1 MPKWWPVA
9 FAAIVAILTVLAG
22 LASSQDPVE
31 GWQMAARWTARVG
44 FPFFI
49 ITYSA
54 SSLLRLS
61 PTLTHKAL
69 VKNRRYWGLSFAL
82 THTVHLGALITYL
95 QVSGETRPVPVL
107 IGGGLGYVLLF
118 AMALTSSDRA
128 QKALGKN
135 WKRLHTLGIHW
146 LWAIF
151 AFSYFGRAMQHESQW
166 TGLIGTSIALLA
178 LSLRIAAW
186 WKSRQARR

>member
-1 MPKWWPVA
+1 
-9 FAAIVAILTVLAG
+9 
-22 LASSQDPVE
+22 
-31 GWQMAARWTARVG
+31 MAARWTARVG

-61 PTLTHKAL
+61 PGIATKEL

-82 THTVHLGALITYL
+82 THTVHLAALITYL
-95 QVSGETRPVPVL
+95 QVSGETRPIPVL
-107 IGGGLGYVLLF
+107 IGGGMGYVLLF

-151 AFSYFGRAMQHESQW
+151 TISYLGRAMEHESQW
-166 TGLIGTSIALLA
+166 TGLIGTFIALLA

-186 WKSRQARR
+186 WKSRTVRR